1 MHMLTRHEAA
11 EGDDS
16 GDAAAA
22 EPVVARVWWPA
33 VLGAWL
39 ALGII
44 ESAVAFVRVRG
55 TPIERSALSLLI
67 ANVPWWLLWALFT
80 PLILALVRRV
90 SPLGVHWF
98 RGMVVHLVSA
108 FVFASAHL
116 LLEGVVF
123 YFTASRYRG
132 MPGLGQQWSL
142 FFANYLVLDVVTYW
156 LIVGAAL
163 AVTYYGRYHAS
174 ALRSARLQATA
185 ARLELG
191 LAEARVQALRT
202 ELNPHFFFNA
212 LNAISGLVRRG
223 ENDAAVQML
232 ARLGELLRLT
242 LDRDLAPE
250 IPLYSELALLDRY
263 LDIERA
269 RFGDRLTVDIA
280 LDPPAEEARVPA
292 LILQP
297 LVENAIRHG
306 ITKCPGPGRIQILAK
321 QSGAL
326 LELSVRDTGDGLGAR
341 DLTVRREGIGLSN
354 TRARI
359 AAMYGDAAS
368 LRLENAP
375 GGGALVTLHI
385 PWRAMNG
392 AVAARA

>member
-1 MHMLTRHEAA
+1 
-11 EGDDS
+11 
-16 GDAAAA
+16 
-22 EPVVARVWWPA
+22 
-33 VLGAWL
+33 
-39 ALGII
+39 
-44 ESAVAFVRVRG
+44 
-55 TPIERSALSLLI
+55 
-67 ANVPWWLLWALFT
+67 
-80 PLILALVRRV
+80 
-90 SPLGVHWF
+90 
-98 RGMVVHLVSA
+98 
-108 FVFASAHL
+108 
-116 LLEGVVF
+116 LE
-123 YFTASRYRG
+123 
-132 MPGLGQQWSL
+132 
-142 FFANYLVLDVVTYW
+142 
-156 LIVGAAL
+156 
-163 AVTYYGRYHAS
+163 
-174 ALRSARLQATA
+174 ATA

-250 IPLYSELALLDRY
+250 IPLYRELALLDRY

-280 LDPPAEEARVPA
+280 LDPPAEDACVPA

-321 QSGAL
+321 QSGTE
-326 LELSVRDTGDGLGAR
+326 LELSVRDTGDGLGVR

-375 GGGALVTLHI
+375 GGGALVTLRI

>member
-1 MHMLTRHEAA
+1 MRILSRDEEKDA
-11 EGDDS
+11 DS
-16 GDAAAA
+16 GRAVATA
-22 EPVVARVWWPA
+22 ERVVARVWWPA

-39 ALGII
+39 VLGII

-80 PLILALVRRV
+80 PLILGLVRRV
-90 SPLGVHWF
+90 APLGVHWV
-98 RGMVVHLVSA
+98 RGMLVHLVSA

-132 MPGLGQQWSL
+132 MPGLGQQWSV

-174 ALRSARLQATA
+174 ALRTARLEATA

-280 LDPPAEEARVPA
+280 LDPPAEDARVPA

-306 ITKCPGPGRIQILAK
+306 ITKCPGPGRIQILAR
-321 QSGAL
+321 QSGPV
-326 LELSVRDTGDGLGAR
+326 LELSVRDTGDGLAAR

-385 PWRAMNG
+385 PWRVLTG
-392 AVAARA
+392 AVAAHA